1 MNKKLRIIVFVVVLI
16 GVFIASNLGIEC
28 FASQEINFRNIT
40 VEEGLSQATVE
51 TILQDQKGHI
61 WIGTNDGLNK
71 YNGYSCEIFREDKNN
86 KNSIANN
93 YIVELEED
101 AKGNIWIGTIKGLS
115 KMSSDYKTIT
125 NYFQGEEEG
134 NLSHYNIGDILA
146 LEDGT
151 ILVGTSDGLNVY
163 DEYSDS
169 FERILKNGELS
180 SEDIY
185 SLDEDEE
192 GNIWVGTHD
201 GLNKISRDFLKV
213 QKYYHD
219 ESENSIGENS
229 IYKVYCDKDGIVWV
243 GTFNK
248 GASRIDTK
256 TGDIRNFSGET
267 WGLKESPGEHIRNFY
282 RDSNDILWISS
293 SSGLIKYDE
302 KKDKIDLYKKKIYD
316 KRSLID
322 DTVFT
327 VIEDSGGLLWVG
339 TYGGL
344 SVFDSVSTIH
354 HYKHDPFDESTINDN
369 MIQGIYEDD
378 EGYLWVGTNSKG
390 VNILDNS
397 KRNVA
402 SINTSNNKFIS
413 ADRINDITGYK
424 NLIFLGTSNG
434 LNVINKE
441 NGKIKIYKQQ
451 EGLPS
456 SNIKTL
462 FIDDKNYLWIGTVE
476 GFSILNIE
484 TEEIIDINPVLSKI
498 NIGDKYG
505 SAVFQDSE
513 GFYWLG
519 YFLNGGLAKI
529 NPETGEIK
537 NYKYNSEN
545 PSSIIDNSVRVITE
559 DENGFM
565 WIGTSGGLCKF
576 DKSTETFTNYTT
588 TQGLSNNTI
597 YGILIDDDDNPW
609 VSTNG
614 GISLYHTKE
623 DRFINLTIADGLQ
636 SNEFNGEAYLKAQNG
651 EFFFGGINGINSFYP
666 NDINQKD
673 ISYKVMFDKFSVNGV
688 TTGEID
694 NKKFRY
700 DENNI
705 GIQVF
710 LPEYKNNKSTRYYYK
725 LEGADGEWRAMEGS
739 KIMFS
744 NLAPGNYTFRV
755 KAIDSKGRLSEE
767 NSLRF
772 RIDTVPWLSF
782 PAILCYIGIIIFL
795 VRRQKIKMKKLDALV
810 DKKTEELRS
819 EMRKNTE
826 LFEKV
831 IKLERNKNS
840 YFINLSHEL
849 RTPLNVLYSTEQLIT
864 KLNSDKGIDKGRL
877 EHYMSIIR
885 RNNRRLLILINNL
898 IDISKIENGKYV
910 IKKKD
915 TDIVYLVEE
924 AALSLKDYVEE
935 KDITFIIDPEIEEK
949 VIKCDD
955 VEIERC
961 IVNLISNAAKFTM
974 NGGEIIVTIEDLGTK
989 VRIMIKDTGIGIP
1002 EEFHELIFNRF
1013 AQVVDNNSEI
1023 KGGSGLGLTITKQII
1038 NLHNG
1043 EIYVES
1049 KCGVGSTFIIE
1060 LPVE

>member
-1 MNKKLRIIVFVVVLI
+1 MDKKLRFVVFVVILTGI
-16 GVFIASNLGIEC
+16 FTASNLGIEC
-28 FASQEINFRNIT
+28 FAFDDINFRNIT

-71 YNGYSCEIFREDKNN
+71 YNGYSCEIFRQDKKN

-101 AKGNIWIGTIKGLS
+101 KQGNIWIGTIKGLS

-125 NYFQGEEEG
+125 NYFPGEEEG
-134 NLSHYNIGDILA
+134 NLSHYKIGDILV

-151 ILVGTSDGLNVY
+151 ILVGTSNGLNVY
-163 DEYSDS
+163 DEESDS
-169 FERILKNGELS
+169 FKRILGNGELS
-180 SEDIY
+180 NEDIY

-192 GNIWVGTHD
+192 GNIWVGTDD
-201 GLNKISRDFLKV
+201 GLNKISRDFLDV

-219 ESENSIGENS
+219 DSKNSIVENS
-229 IYKVYCDKDGIVWV
+229 IYKVYCDKDGIVWA
-243 GTFNK
+243 GTFTK

-256 TGDIRNFSGET
+256 TGNIRNFYGDT
-267 WGLKESPGEHIRNFY
+267 WGLKEPPGEHIRNFY

-316 KRSLID
+316 KRSLVD
-322 DTVFT
+322 DNVFT
-327 VIEDSGGLLWVG
+327 VVEDKGGLLWVG

-344 SVFDSVSTIH
+344 SVFDSVSTIS
-354 HYKHDPFDESTINDN
+354 HYKHDPFDENTINDN

-378 EGYLWVGTNSKG
+378 DGYLWVGTNSKG
-390 VNILDNS
+390 VNILDES
-397 KRNVA
+397 KRKVGV
-402 SINTSNNKFIS
+402 INTSNNKFIS

-441 NGKIKIYKQQ
+441 NGMIKIYKQK
-451 EGLPS
+451 EGLLS

-462 FIDDKNYLWIGTVE
+462 FVDDKNYLWIGTAE
-476 GFSILNIE
+476 GFYILNIE
-484 TEEIIDINPVLSKI
+484 TEEIIDTNPMLSKI
-498 NIGDKYG
+498 NIEDKYG

-513 GFYWLG
+513 GFYWFG
-519 YFLNGGLAKI
+519 YFLNGGLTKI
-529 NPETGEIK
+529 NPKTGDIK
-537 NYKYNSEN
+537 NYKYNSEDH
-545 PSSIIDNSVRVITE
+545 SSIIDNSIRVITE
-559 DENGFM
+559 DENGLM
-565 WIGTSGGLCKF
+565 WIGTSGGLSKF
-576 DKSTETFTNYTT
+576 DKNTETFTNYTIA
-588 TQGLSNNTI
+588 QGLSNNTI
-597 YGILIDDDDNPW
+597 YGILIDDDNNPW
-609 VSTNG
+609 ISTNG
-614 GISLYHTKE
+614 GISLYCTKE

-636 SNEFNGEAYLKAQNG
+636 SNEFNGEAYLKARNG
-651 EFFFGGINGINSFYP
+651 EFFFGGINGLNSFYP
-666 NDINQKD
+666 KDINQKD
-673 ISYKVMFDKFSVNGV
+673 IYYKVMFDEFTVNGISV
-688 TTGEID
+688 DEIN
-694 NKKFRY
+694 NKKFEY

-710 LPEYKNNKSTRYYYK
+710 LPEYKNNKRTRYYYK
-725 LEGADGEWRAMEGS
+725 LQGADDEWRAMEGS
-739 KIMFS
+739 KVMFS

-755 KAIDSKGRLSEE
+755 RAIDSKGCLSEE

-782 PAILCYIGIIIFL
+782 PAVLCYIGVIILL
-795 VRRQKIKMKKLDALV
+795 VRRQKIKMKTLDALV
-810 DKKTEELRS
+810 DKRTKELRS
-819 EMRKNTE
+819 EMRKNAE

-831 IKLERNKNS
+831 IKLEKNKNS

-864 KLNSDKGIDKGRL
+864 KLNRDKGIDQGKL
-877 EHYMSIIR
+877 EHYMGIIR
-885 RNNRRLLILINNL
+885 RNNKRLLILINNL

-949 VIKCDD
+949 VIKCDA
-955 VEIERC
+955 VEIERG

-974 NGGEIIVTIEDLGTK
+974 NGGEITVTIEDLGDM
-989 VRIMIKDTGIGIP
+989 VRIKVKDTGIGIP
-1002 EEFHELIFNRF
+1002 EEFHESIFNRF
-1013 AQVVDNNSEI
+1013 AQVVDNNSET